1 MKKYLYTLCT
11 AALLGLATSCVD
23 SFDATNQNPNK
34 LYLDEIDIQK
44 IFPGTIY
51 KSLDV
56 LSEMNY
62 NYYAYMA
69 RYVVSWTSPQS
80 SDNVGD
86 RFYNFYKKVL
96 GDVAIMEQKYDRDTN
111 GNYWAILTTWKA
123 YLYSVLTGTWGP
135 IAGFCLQRDLRKRIL
150 LQQRSRSIYAN
161 TPLAGPGSGNF
172 RPERNENAERPVLS
186 VCRR

>member
-96 GDVAIMEQKYDRDTN
+96 GDVAIMEQNLSLWILPAKRLTETYITTTAKPKHICKYSAGWTRQ
-111 GNYWAILTTWKA
+111 WK
-123 YLYSVLTGTWGP
+123 LSTRTE
-135 IAGFCLQRDLRKRIL
+135 RK
-150 LQQRSRSIYAN
+150 
-161 TPLAGPGSGNF
+161 
-172 RPERNENAERPVLS
+172 
-186 VCRR
+186 C

>member
-123 YLYSVLTGTWGP
+123 YPYSVLTGTWDLSLWILP
-135 IAGFCLQRDLRKRIL
+135 AKRLTETYITTTAKPKHICKYSAGWTRQWKLSTRTERK
-150 LQQRSRSIYAN
+150 
-161 TPLAGPGSGNF
+161 
-172 RPERNENAERPVLS
+172 
-186 VCRR
+186 C